1 MSPMIGEIID
11 GKYRI
16 VRLLGQGGMGAVFE
30 GENVR
35 IRRRVAIKLLHAN
48 ISSQAESVARFE
60 REAQAAAR
68 IGSDHICEVLDL
80 GVLPDGTRYMVMEYL
95 EGETLGAKI
104 QRMGRLGPEA
114 TVPIMAQVL
123 EALGA
128 AHAAGIIHRDLKP
141 DNIFIIP
148 TKAGLSNFVKVLDF
162 GVSKFSQLAGAEMS
176 MTRTGA
182 VVGTPYY
189 MSPEQARGSNP
200 VDQRTDI
207 YAMGVVLYQ
216 ATTGQ
221 VPFDAETFNELLFKI
236 VLEKAPLPQQL
247 VPDLDVEFS
256 GIIQKAMAREPGARF
271 QSCAEFKSALFAW
284 AAARPSLALL
294 STGRTSFPG
303 LSVPAPPETTTPPV
317 VVRADG
323 SWGGQNGPAA
333 PNMGHTPPV
342 PNMGHTPPVPNMGH
356 TPQLT
361 ANSWGASSGV
371 TGRATRPPSRA
382 PLFLAI
388 AGAATLFGAG
398 VAAWLTFGR
407 GGTTS
412 AATAD
417 PSAAV
422 SATVTAP
429 PLPPTTEPPPRSEPL
444 VTASA
449 PVGEPAPTA
458 SAEPSATPTASE
470 APVKPLPPQTPPT
483 PTKPPPVVK
492 PPSTKPTTPSTKPTT
507 PSTKP
512 TTPSTKPQKPDF
524 GY

>member
-1 MSPMIGEIID
+1 MSALIGEIID

-35 IRRRVAIKLLHAN
+35 IRRRVAIKLLHAS

-104 QRMGRLGPEA
+104 QRHGRLGPET
-114 TVPIMAQVL
+114 TVPIMVQVL

-141 DNIFIIP
+141 DNIFIVP
-148 TKAGLSNFVKVLDF
+148 SKAGLSNFVKVLDF

-189 MSPEQARGSNP
+189 MSPEQARGSSP

-207 YAMGVVLYQ
+207 YAMGVLLYQ

-221 VPFDAETFNELLFKI
+221 VPFDAATFNELLFKI
-236 VLEKAPLPQQL
+236 VLEAAPLPQQL
-247 VPDLDVEFS
+247 VPDLDPEFS

-271 QSCAEFKSALFAW
+271 QSCAEFKNALLAW

-294 STGRTSFPG
+294 NTGRVSFPR
-303 LSVPAPPETTTPPV
+303 LSLPAQPETTTPPV
-317 VVRADG
+317 VLRGEG
-323 SWGGQNGPAA
+323 SWGGQNGPAV
-333 PNMGHTPPV
+333 PGLGHTP
-342 PNMGHTPPVPNMGH
+342 H

-371 TGRATRPPSRA
+371 TGRSTRPPSKT
-382 PLFLAI
+382 PVFIAI
-388 AGAATLFGAG
+388 AATATLFGAG
-398 VAAWLTFGR
+398 VAAWLAFGR
-407 GGTTS
+407 SGTTS
-412 AATAD
+412 AATPD
-417 PSAAV
+417 PSAV
-422 SATVTAP
+422 SATAP
-429 PLPPTTEPPPRSEPL
+429 PPSSPPATQAPTPSATPPSEPL

-449 PVGEPAPTA
+449 PVADPAPSA
-458 SAEPSATPTASE
+458 SAEPSAAPTASE
-470 APVKPLPPQTPPT
+470 APVKPLAPQTPPT
-483 PTKPPPVVK
+483 PTKPPAQVTK
-492 PPSTKPTTPSTKPTT
+492 PPTTKPTAPTTKPTAPTTKPTAPTTKPTTT
-507 PSTKP
+507 
-512 TTPSTKPQKPDF
+512 PQKPAVPRDF

>member
-1 MSPMIGEIID
+1 MSPLVGETID

-30 GENVR
+30 GENLR
-35 IRRRVAIKLLHAN
+35 IRRRVAIKLLHAS

-104 QRMGRLGPEA
+104 ERMGRLGPEI

-141 DNIFIIP
+141 DNIFIVP
-148 TKAGLSNFVKVLDF
+148 SKAGLSNFVKVLDF
-162 GVSKFSQLAGAEMS
+162 GVSKFSPLAGSEMS

-189 MSPEQARGSNP
+189 MSPEQARGSSP

-207 YAMGVVLYQ
+207 YAMGVLLYQ

-221 VPFDAETFNELLFKI
+221 VPFDAATFNELLFKI
-236 VLEKAPLPQQL
+236 VLEAAPLPQQL

-256 GIIQKAMAREPGARF
+256 GMIQKAMAREPGARF
-271 QSCAEFKSALFAW
+271 QSCAEFKSALLAW

-294 STGRTSFPG
+294 NTGRASIPR
-303 LSVPAPPETTTPPV
+303 LSLPSQPETTTLPA
-317 VVRADG
+317 VRPDTP
-323 SWGGQNGPAA
+323 SWGSQNGPTA
-333 PNMGHTPPV
+333 PG
-342 PNMGHTPPVPNMGH
+342 MGH

-371 TGRATRPPSRA
+371 TGRATRPPSRM
-382 PLFLAI
+382 PILA
-388 AGAATLFGAG
+388 ALAAAATLFGAG
-398 VAAWLTFGR
+398 LAVWFAFGR
-407 GGTTS
+407 SGTIG
-412 AATAD
+412 AATPD
-417 PSAAV
+417 PGAV
-422 SATVTAP
+422 SATAVPTPPPPPPVTAP
-429 PLPPTTEPPPRSEPL
+429 PYEPPL

-449 PVGEPAPTA
+449 TAAEPAP
-458 SAEPSATPTASE
+458 PATVEPTA
-470 APVKPLPPQTPPT
+470 APAASSALAKPLPPRTPPPQT
-483 PTKPPPVVK
+483 RPPPVTKPPQPVPPTKPSAPPQ
-492 PPSTKPTTPSTKPTT
+492 
-507 PSTKP
+507 
-512 TTPSTKPQKPDF
+512 KPQKPGVPGDF

>member
-1 MSPMIGEIID
+1 MSALVGEIID

-104 QRMGRLGPEA
+104 ERAGRLGPEI
-114 TVPIMAQVL
+114 TVPIMVQVL

-141 DNIFIIP
+141 DNIFVIP
-148 TKAGLSNFVKVLDF
+148 VKAGLSNFVKVLDF
-162 GVSKFSQLAGAEMS
+162 GVSKFSQLAGSEMS

-189 MSPEQARGSNP
+189 MSPEQARGSSP

-207 YAMGVVLYQ
+207 YAMGVLLYQ

-221 VPFDAETFNELLFKI
+221 VPFDAATFNELLFKI
-236 VLEKAPLPQQL
+236 VLETAPPPQQL

-271 QSCAEFKSALFAW
+271 QSCAEFKSALLAW
-284 AAARPSLALL
+284 AAARPNLALL
-294 STGRTSFPG
+294 STGRTSLAR
-303 LSVPAPPETTTPPV
+303 LSLPSQPEVTTTPPPPL
-317 VVRADG
+317 RPDTP
-323 SWGGQNGPAA
+323 SWGQSGP
-333 PNMGHTPPV
+333 PVPGMGHTP
-342 PNMGHTPPVPNMGH
+342 H

-371 TGRATRPPSRA
+371 TGRATRPPSRMPVFA
-382 PLFLAI
+382 AI
-388 AGAATLFGAG
+388 AATATLLGAGLAAWFAFGGSGATGAATP
-398 VAAWLTFGR
+398 
-407 GGTTS
+407 
-412 AATAD
+412 D
-417 PSAAV
+417 PSSV
-422 SATVTAP
+422 SATALATP
-429 PLPPTTEPPPRSEPL
+429 PPPTTATPPPPEPPV

-449 PVGEPAPTA
+449 TAAEPTPPTPPA
-458 SAEPSATPTASE
+458 TAEPSAVPAASS
-470 APVKPLPPQTPPT
+470 APVKPLTPRT
-483 PTKPPPVVK
+483 PSSQTKPPPVTK
-492 PPSTKPTTPSTKPTT
+492 PPQQAPPTKPSAQPQ
-507 PSTKP
+507 
-512 TTPSTKPQKPDF
+512 KPQKPGVPGDF

>member
-1 MSPMIGEIID
+1 MSPLIGEIID

-35 IRRRVAIKLLHAN
+35 IRRRVAIKLLHAT

-80 GVLPDGTRYMVMEYL
+80 GLLPDGTRYMVMEYL
-95 EGETLGAKI
+95 DGETLGAKL
-104 QRMGRLGPEA
+104 QRSGRLGPEV
-114 TVPIMAQVL
+114 TVPVMVQVL

-141 DNIFIIP
+141 DNIFVIP

-162 GVSKFSQLAGAEMS
+162 GVSKFSQLAGGEMS

-221 VPFDAETFNELLFKI
+221 VPFDAATFNELLFKI
-236 VLEKAPLPQQL
+236 VLEAAPTPQQL
-247 VPDLDVEFS
+247 VPDLDAEFS

-271 QSCAEFKSALFAW
+271 QSCAEFKSALLAW

-294 STGRTSFPG
+294 NTGRTSFHRLSLPSSPDATATPATSATTPWVNQTGPTAPG
-303 LSVPAPPETTTPPV
+303 LS
-317 VVRADG
+317 
-323 SWGGQNGPAA
+323 N
-333 PNMGHTPPV
+333 
-342 PNMGHTPPVPNMGH
+342 

-361 ANSWGASSGV
+361 ANSWGAASGV
-371 TGRATRPPSRA
+371 TGRATRPPSKA
-382 PLFLAI
+382 PLFVALA
-388 AGAATLFGAG
+388 A
-398 VAAWLTFGR
+398 
-407 GGTTS
+407 GGTLLGTGLAVWLAFGS
-412 AATAD
+412 SGTTGSATAD
-417 PSAAV
+417 TSA
-422 SATVTAP
+422 VTTTA
-429 PLPPTTEPPPRSEPL
+429 TEPPPPPEPTRSPEPI
-444 VTASA
+444 VSATAT
-449 PVGEPAPTA
+449 EPPPPPT
-458 SAEPSATPTASE
+458 AEPSASAAPAASS
-470 APVKPLPPQTPPT
+470 AIAKPPPPVQKPPQQTRT
-483 PTKPPPVVK
+483 PPVVK
-492 PPSTKPTTPSTKPTT
+492 PPPVVPTAPQ
-507 PSTKP
+507 
-512 TTPSTKPQKPDF
+512 KPQKPGVPGDF